1 MGKQTRKKPFISNSV
16 WIPSNFFLFLLSFF
30 AIAAF
35 AHPGYP
41 ANFQTSGIR
50 NAPANT
56 HWLPPGARPFDDRC
70 KLIKCVDLNF
80 AVCGTDHK
88 QYVNK
93 CHLKRAICMAENR
106 GKYLALK
113 HTGECTKAEIRAGLG

>member
-1 MGKQTRKKPFISNSV
+1 MGKPFISNSV
-16 WIPSNFFLFLLSFF
+16 RIPSNFFLFFLQLSKMILFLLSFF
-30 AIAAF
+30 AIAVF

-41 ANFQTSGIR
+41 ANFQTSVIR

-56 HWLPPGARPFDDRC
+56 HWLPPGARSFDDRC
-70 KLIKCVDLNF
+70 RLIKCVDLNF

-106 GKYLALK
+106 CPK
-113 HTGECTKAEIRAGLG
+113 TKNSAKIDPE